1 MKKRYTVWNK
11 SELIVWCLV
20 LLFLKYGMF
29 VRWWLD
35 EIRILFIEQ
44 ESICMVYV
52 YMYVCIWTSIYLYM
66 VYTWRMCVCIECLYE
81 YTYMYMVC
89 TCVCMSIYLY
99 VYTSVL
105 TVMHYSVYV
114 CVNRWAVGVK
124 GQIAGP
130 TQSSVYILVAPPAAG
145 PARGH
150 RNIELGR

>member
-1 MKKRYTVWNK
+1 MYGVCIYVCVYMN
-11 SELIVWCLV
+11 VY
-20 LLFLKYGMF
+20 LF
-29 VRWWLD
+29 
-35 EIRILFIEQ
+35 
-44 ESICMVYV
+44 VYV
-52 YMYVCIWTSIYLYM
+52 YTMTYVCMYWKFVRIYIYVYGVYM
-66 VYTWRMCVCIECLYE
+66 
-81 YTYMYMVC
+81 
-89 TCVCMSIYLY
+89 CMYLY